1 MFVFRLSN
9 AAAGLNDVNRVE
21 NEAATM
27 SLFRDA
33 MSHISTHIVPEV
45 YGWGSA
51 ANGQGWILQEHMTG
65 KSLTFKLM
73 RMQDKR
79 KIILQIA
86 EMFEALQRYRLP
98 DTVKEYGGL
107 RFDEHGVIVSAPMT
121 LIDGGPFQSYE
132 AFYSESIHL
141 QLDVADQNAILE
153 GWRPN
158 GVRKRLDQFLIEGLH
173 QVMSQVDSS
182 HKVLVHGDLSMYQR
196 FSCLLLW
203 RIFYHPLSA
212 IRRLQAH

>member
-21 NEAATM
+21 NEVATM

-65 KSLTFKLM
+65 KSLTFKSM

-86 EMFEALQRYRLP
+86 EIFEALQRYRLP

-132 AFYSESIHL
+132 ALYSEIINSQLILAEQSTIL
-141 QLDVADQNAILE
+141 Q
-153 GWRPN
+153 GWQPN
-158 GVRKRLDQFLIEGLH
+158 GVRRRLDQFLKEGLH
-173 QVMSQVDSS
+173 QIMPQGESNT
-182 HKVLVHGDLSMYQR
+182 KVLVHGDLSKYD
-196 FSCLLLW
+196 
-203 RIFYHPLSA
+203 HPVSA
-212 IRRLQAH
+212 IRRLQACWTLP